1 MKHFLRGE
9 YMKLKDIVYG
19 STLIIISIFV
29 FAIGSGF
36 PNYVVRSKELPG
48 PKFFPFLIA
57 YLLIF
62 AGVYFIVRSFLRKRK
77 AEETNAT
84 SLVTKRGILR
94 VISIIV
100 GILLYVPLINLIGF
114 KVGTFILAAL
124 FMYILGVKLLRA
136 LLYSLIL
143 TIVIVLI
150 FGMVFSIPFPQ
161 GFLPF

>member
-1 MKHFLRGE
+1 
-9 YMKLKDIVYG
+9 MKLKDIVYG

-62 AGVYFIVRSFLRKRK
+62 A
-77 AEETNAT
+77 
-84 SLVTKRGILR
+84 
-94 VISIIV
+94 